1 MTTKDRDALVAENDE
16 LLRELQLYKSV
27 AVPADFRP
35 RSTLTRVARKPLM
48 NQSMNTRPPSTG
60 LPRSGG
66 KKLETTAEDEYKDG
80 DMTLDEL
87 S

>member
-16 LLRELQLYKSV
+16 LVRELRLYKSV
-27 AVPADFRP
+27 AVPADSKP
-35 RSTLTRVARKPLM
+35 RSNLTRVARKPLA
-48 NQSMNTRPPSTG
+48 NSSLNAR
-60 LPRSGG
+60 PRSAGSAHNEG
-66 KKLETTAEDEYKDG
+66 KRLASTPEADYKDG